1 MMTDFEALLLANLN
15 HQWQS
20 TKKIAANIPS
30 RAINQRSLI
39 SKCWYHLD
47 RMKKTG
53 IVEM

>member
-1 MMTDFEALLLANLN
+1 MTDFEALLLANLN

-20 TKKIAANIPS
+20 TKMIAANIP

-39 SKCWYHLD
+39 SECWYHLD

-53 IVEM
+53 LVEM